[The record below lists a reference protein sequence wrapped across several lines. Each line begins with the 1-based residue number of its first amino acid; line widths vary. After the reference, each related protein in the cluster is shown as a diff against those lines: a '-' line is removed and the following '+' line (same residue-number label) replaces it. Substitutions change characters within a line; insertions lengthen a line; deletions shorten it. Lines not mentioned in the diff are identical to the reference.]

1 MSHLVPVEGC
11 SPVPLAD
18 YLKALGVLR
27 LVSEQGDPGAR
38 GHWEGEDFILTSSL
52 DRERLVEFFLH
63 EYRPTPIIAPWNGGS
78 GFYEKDNQVAIEA
91 IQSGRADRLKKYRR
105 CIDAATKLLGDLGIA
120 SKVEKEDKP
129 VLLEGCRGRLPE
141 EVLDWLDA
149 AYVLG
154 GERVRY
160 PPLLGTGGID
170 GRLDFT
176 NNFMQRIIDLMNP
189 LTGEPTTTSESWLRG
204 SLYENL
210 VSGLVGS
217 RRRVAI
223 GQFHPSA
230 TGAANAQAGFSAATI
245 LNPWDYVLMIEG
257 TLLFAAACARKLERS
272 SPGILAYPFA
282 VRQSAAGYGSAS
294 STDARDSRAEMWF
307 PLWNRSARLD
317 ELRALM
323 SEGRATVAGR
333 RARDGMDFARA
344 VASLGVD
351 RGITSFE
358 RYGFQVRNGL
368 AYFATPLGRFTV
380 ERHPEADLLEQMDPW
395 LDRFRRSAGSKSA
408 PAAVQS
414 SGRRVEEA
422 IVELCRYG
430 GRKNL
435 FKVLVALGDTQRVL
449 SKSFT
454 WAKDPRSGI
463 PPLPPLKPAWLRRT
477 YDGSPEFRIAAALAS
492 LHGFFRDKRPSGY
505 MPLRSHLHP
514 VNVWRKDT
522 RLRVRWR
529 EETGPDV
536 IPAQHDLT
544 AFAQAV
550 FERRL
555 LLAERHGGVRGGGMT
570 IGYADRGRVWMR
582 LEDVAAFLEGGVDDA
597 RVLALLHAFVC
608 LDWPKVEGS
617 SLPWTQ
623 SSGRLRPDAGFS
635 LLKLCF
641 AGWPVRGIEVPVQP
655 TVFYRARAGATDA
668 LSAASRR
675 LRGSDLSPAVR
686 HVHCSPG
693 RLGRVAAT
701 ALFPLGPPQIESL
714 AAEVLRPAM

>member
-1 MSHLVPVEGC
+1 MSHRVPVEGC

-38 GHWEGEDFILTSSL
+38 GHWEGESFVLTSSL
-52 DRERLVEFFLH
+52 DRERLVEFFLRQ
-63 EYRPTPIIAPWNGGS
+63 YRPTPIIAPWNGGS

-91 IQSGRADRLKKYRR
+91 IRSGNARRLERYRL
-105 CIDAATKLLGDLGIA
+105 CIEEAIRLLGDLGIGA
-120 SKVEKEDKP
+120 KVGKEHKLD
-129 VLLEGCRGRLPE
+129 LLEGCRGRLSE

-149 AYVLG
+149 AYALG
-154 GERVRY
+154 EKGPGY
-160 PPLLGTGGID
+160 PPLLGTGGND

-176 NNFMQRIIDLMNP
+176 NNFMQRIIDLMDP
-189 LTGEPTTTSESWLRG
+189 VTGEPMVASEPWLRG
-204 SLYENL
+204 CLFEDPVN
-210 VSGLVGS
+210 GLVGG
-217 RRRVAI
+217 AI

-294 STDARDSRAEMWF
+294 STDARESRAEMWF
-307 PLWNRSARLD
+307 PLWNRPATLD

-333 RARDGMDFARA
+333 RARDGVDFARA

-368 AYFATPLGRFTV
+368 AYFATPLGRFIV
-380 ERHPEADLLEQMDPW
+380 ERHPEADLLERMDPW

-414 SGRRVEEA
+414 SSRRVEEA

-430 GRKNL
+430 GRENL
-435 FKVLVALGDTQRVL
+435 FKVLMALGHTQWVL

-454 WAKDPRSGI
+454 WAKDPKSGI
-463 PPLPPLKPAWLRRT
+463 PPLPPLEPAWLRRT

-492 LHGFFRDKRPSGY
+492 LHGLFGDKRPSAY
-505 MPLRSHLHP
+505 MSLRSHLHP
-514 VNVWRKDT
+514 VNVWRKEA

-536 IPAQHDLT
+536 ISAQPDLT
-544 AFAQAV
+544 AFAQSV

-597 RVLALLHAFVC
+597 RVLSLLHSLVC
-608 LDWPKVEGS
+608 LDWPQVEGS

-655 TVFYRARAGATDA
+655 IVFHRARAGATDA
-668 LSAASRR
+668 LSEASRR
-675 LRGSDLSPAVR
+675 LRASGLPPAVR
-686 HVHCSPG
+686 NIHGSPG
-693 RLGRVAAT
+693 KLGRVAAT
-701 ALFPLGPPQIESL
+701 ALFPLGPPQIENL
-714 AAEVLRPAM
+714 ANEVLRPETR